1 MAELCLGLID
11 KILLIRNVM
20 TKCVFIGRVCKFCDM
35 LNLWLDR

>member
-20 TKCVFIGRVCKFCDM
+20 TKCGFIGRVCKFCDM
-35 LNLWLDR
+35 LNLWLNR